1 MPRRSLGSGT
11 SSHRAEAKSGRREAN
26 DCRSLLGHQWAPGA
40 ERPQIYPEPP
50 DLAAVT
56 GGRLSFRTSSCTRHL
71 VAGEGRE
78 GLAQKAATV
87 YKEPNVNVSD
97 IAPTNS
103 FGGQGSSAGSM
114 TALESNVSTRRLDWT
129 GRHAFIARYAVQPVV
144 DPILSTRWGPR
155 HDQSVS
161 YHLATVDSP
170 TGLVYAYDL
179 TWDEY
184 AVLATG
190 VPKAAVEDA
199 LGRALASDAPPSP
212 EVFAGLLTDSLTAP
226 TLATGSSA
234 EWATG
239 VEL

>member
-1 MPRRSLGSGT
+1 MY
-11 SSHRAEAKSGRREAN
+11 
-26 DCRSLLGHQWAPGA
+26 Q
-40 ERPQIYPEPP
+40 ER
-50 DLAAVT
+50 
-56 GGRLSFRTSSCTRHL
+56 
-71 VAGEGRE
+71 
-78 GLAQKAATV
+78 
-87 YKEPNVNVSD
+87 NVSD
-97 IAPTNS
+97 MDAANP
-103 FGGQGSSAGSM
+103 FDGLGSSA
-114 TALESNVSTRRLDWT
+114 ASTTRDPQAPPPRLDWI
-129 GRHAFIARYAVQPVV
+129 GRHAFTARYAVQPVV
-144 DPILSTRWGPR
+144 DPILGAQWGPR
-155 HDQSVS
+155 HDQSAS

-199 LGRALASDAPPSP
+199 LGRALASDAPLSP
-212 EVFAGLLTDSLTAP
+212 EVFAGLLTDSLTAL

>member
-1 MPRRSLGSGT
+1 
-11 SSHRAEAKSGRREAN
+11 
-26 DCRSLLGHQWAPGA
+26 
-40 ERPQIYPEPP
+40 
-50 DLAAVT
+50 
-56 GGRLSFRTSSCTRHL
+56 
-71 VAGEGRE
+71 
-78 GLAQKAATV
+78 V
-87 YKEPNVNVSD
+87 YQEPNVNVSD
-97 IAPTNS
+97 IAPANPY
-103 FGGQGSSAGSM
+103 GGQGCSADSSTGDPD
-114 TALESNVSTRRLDWT
+114 VSLRRLDWL
-129 GRHAFIARYAVQPVV
+129 GRHAFTARYAVQPVV
-144 DPILSTRWGPR
+144 DPILGAQWGPR
-155 HDQSVS
+155 HDQSAS

-190 VPKAAVEDA
+190 VPRTAVEDA
-199 LGRALASDAPPSP
+199 LGRALASDAPLSP